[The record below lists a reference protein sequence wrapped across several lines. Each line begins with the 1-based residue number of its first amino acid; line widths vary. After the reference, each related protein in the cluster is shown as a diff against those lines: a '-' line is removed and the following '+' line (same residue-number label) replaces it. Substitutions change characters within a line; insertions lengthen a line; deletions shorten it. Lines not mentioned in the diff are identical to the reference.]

1 MIVLSGTSHF
11 LTQRPAYQKPKPGF
25 VSYVTNH
32 IDVKRT
38 TARSWIRAPVRPW
51 PIAAFRANSEHPSS
65 TRSIAVH
72 KAIAIVV
79 LAAGLAACGVV
90 STLMDGFKYAKAVE
104 ADLEEVTGMK
114 PGVGFNWNNGR
125 LVSVTVTFPRLYEAK
140 PLGELAEA
148 ARAAVT
154 KEFKQTPQ
162 NIVLAFALGA
172 GTPGRTA
179 QAGQAQ
185 IRAAD

>member
-1 MIVLSGTSHF
+1 
-11 LTQRPAYQKPKPGF
+11 
-25 VSYVTNH
+25 VSYVTNR

-38 TARSWIRAPVRPW
+38 TARSGITALVRPW
-51 PIAAFRANSEHPSS
+51 PIALFRSNSEYLNPSS

-72 KAIAIVV
+72 KAIAIII

-90 STLMDGFKYAKAVE
+90 STLLDGFKYAKAVE

-148 ARAAVT
+148 ARASVA
-154 KEFKQTPQ
+154 KQFKQTPQ